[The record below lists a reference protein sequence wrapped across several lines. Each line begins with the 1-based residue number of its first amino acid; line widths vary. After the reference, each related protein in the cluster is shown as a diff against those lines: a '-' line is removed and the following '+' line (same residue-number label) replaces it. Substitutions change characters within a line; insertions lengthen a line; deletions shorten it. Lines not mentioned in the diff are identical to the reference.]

1 MQFAHDIALL
11 EYLAATEKRIINY
24 LYAASKKQGVKIN
37 TKKTKGDIKHLHPR
51 KNTVGKWKVIKKLKH
66 TFTFDSFSL

>member
-1 MQFAHDIALL
+1 MQFANDIALL
-11 EYLAATEKRIINY
+11 EYLAAREKRIINY

-51 KNTVGKWKVIKKLKH
+51 KNTLGKWKVIKKLQH
-66 TFTFDSFSL
+66 TFTFNSFSL

>member
-1 MQFAHDIALL
+1 MQFAHDIAFL

-24 LYAASKKQGVKIN
+24 LYAASQKWGVKIN

-51 KNTVGKWKVIKKLKH
+51 KNTLGKRKVIKKLQH
-66 TFTFDSFSL
+66 TFTFNRFSL